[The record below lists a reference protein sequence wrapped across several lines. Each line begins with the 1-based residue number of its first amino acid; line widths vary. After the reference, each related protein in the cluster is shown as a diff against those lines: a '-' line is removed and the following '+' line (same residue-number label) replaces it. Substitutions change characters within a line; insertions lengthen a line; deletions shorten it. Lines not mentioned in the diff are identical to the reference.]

1 MESVSREKLTA
12 DFGEAFLTLQ
22 HTYNICMQLLLGKY
36 GLYPGQP
43 QVLFAIN
50 RLGAPTQIELASQL
64 GVTKASAGVSLRRLE
79 AAGFV
84 KRVRDKLD
92 TRCVRIRLTQKG
104 ADYARW
110 CDIDFEMIYTTM
122 METFSAE
129 ERDEALSILNEMN
142 KSLTGLKERLDG

>member
-1 MESVSREKLTA
+1 MNAPTAAVS
-12 DFGEAFLTLQ
+12 EAFCELVR
-22 HTYNICMQLLLGKY
+22 TYNACMQKTLSKY

-84 KRVRDKLD
+84 KRVRDNLD

>member
-1 MESVSREKLTA
+1 MNAPTAAVS
-12 DFGEAFLTLQ
+12 EAFCELVR
-22 HTYNICMQLLLGKY
+22 TYNACMQKTLSKY

-50 RLGAPTQIELASQL
+50 RLSAPTQIELASQL

-122 METFSAE
+122 M
-129 ERDEALSILNEMN
+129 
-142 KSLTGLKERLDG
+142 

>member
-1 MESVSREKLTA
+1 MNAPTAAVS
-12 DFGEAFLTLQ
+12 EAFCELVR
-22 HTYNICMQLLLGKY
+22 TYNACMQKTLSKY

-50 RLGAPTQIELASQL
+50 QLGAPTQIELASQL

-122 METFSAE
+122 METFNAD
-129 ERDEALSILNEMN
+129 EREGAVNTINEMN
-142 KSLTGLKERLDG
+142 RSLTGLKERLEG

>member
-1 MESVSREKLTA
+1 MNAPTAAVS
-12 DFGEAFLTLQ
+12 EAFCELVR
-22 HTYNICMQLLLGKY
+22 TYNACMQKTLSKY

-122 METFSAE
+122 METFNAD
-129 ERDEALSILNEMN
+129 EREGAVNTINEMN
-142 KSLTGLKERLDG
+142 RSLTGLKERLEG

>member
-1 MESVSREKLTA
+1 MNAPTAAVS
-12 DFGEAFLTLQ
+12 EAFCELVR
-22 HTYNICMQLLLGKY
+22 TYNACMQKTLSKY

-92 TRCVRIRLTQKG
+92 TRCVRIRLTKKG

>member
-1 MESVSREKLTA
+1 MNAPTAAVS
-12 DFGEAFLTLQ
+12 EAFCELVR
-22 HTYNICMQLLLGKY
+22 TYNACMQKTLSKY

-122 METFSAE
+122 M
-129 ERDEALSILNEMN
+129 
-142 KSLTGLKERLDG
+142 

>member
-1 MESVSREKLTA
+1 MNAPTAAVS
-12 DFGEAFLTLQ
+12 EAFCELMR
-22 HTYNICMQLLLGKY
+22 TYNACMQKTLSKY

-92 TRCVRIRLTQKG
+92 TRCVRLTQKG

-122 METFSAE
+122 VETFSAE

>member
-1 MESVSREKLTA
+1 MNAPTAAVS
-12 DFGEAFLTLQ
+12 EAFCELVR
-22 HTYNICMQLLLGKY
+22 TYNACMQKTLSKY

-92 TRCVRIRLTQKG
+92 TRCVRIRLTQKS

>member
-1 MESVSREKLTA
+1 MNAPTAAVSEVFCELVR
-12 DFGEAFLTLQ
+12 
-22 HTYNICMQLLLGKY
+22 TYNACMQKTLSKY

-50 RLGAPTQIELASQL
+50 QL

>member
-1 MESVSREKLTA
+1 M
-12 DFGEAFLTLQ
+12 
-22 HTYNICMQLLLGKY
+22 
-36 GLYPGQP
+36 
-43 QVLFAIN
+43 LFAISK
-50 RLGAPTQIELASQL
+50 LGAPTQIELASQL